1 MLRIFAQSPN
11 APAPETH
18 LLTFTSSTAARAEAD
33 AIKNALSTAIQR
45 AKAAPAGGQSAAI
58 EDGTAGYQSAAM
70 AIASAVSSTT
80 NAAGEA
86 PTWYGDSQLSSDI
99 KLQQSLL
106 KADPQLQKTFVESL
120 RTKPEIISN
129 SQFTAQFWSS
139 RLQLLRAHA
148 IDKNQSR
155 GAYNVLSTIKP
166 KTIDSEIRLKISPEQ
181 IQLIFNQHPLVKR
194 VYDENVPKLN
204 ERDFWSRFF
213 TSRLFKKLKGE
224 KITDADAP
232 DPILDKYLH
241 YDENVGFA
249 ARLDATH
256 VPHIIDLEGNEVN
269 NSQRKG
275 NQPDW
280 TMRPTAADKVPII
293 RTLNSLS
300 EKIMAHVAPADIDP
314 SEPIGMDEETFNE
327 LALRD
332 LQGDAKENRILLNIR
347 DQRQI
352 FSKDKENDVPAG
364 DKTYDHQD
372 PRKVLADLRTDI
384 QATETEATSGAGLDL
399 QSAIGFDPDE
409 DSDYEEDRR
418 STLGK
423 KSSIKKASAQIFR
436 TIQQRRANSDDA
448 ALVTDDLG
456 QSQAATSGISPA
468 LFDRLQLT
476 HATTTE
482 FLHHFWLVFLSGDAD
497 KADELSSMVESL
509 NRAMDR
515 IEAVAID
522 ADEERKKA
530 IDQKKRE
537 LREAFQRD
545 GRKRRYD
552 YDSMEG
558 GSVVV
563 HQMLGPTIRAVSAAT
578 AEYRKALALET
589 VDAI

>member
-18 LLTFTSSTAARAEAD
+18 LLTFTSPSTARAEAD

-45 AKAAPAGGQSAAI
+45 AKTAPAGGQPAANG
-58 EDGTAGYQSAAM
+58 DGAGHQSAAM

-80 NAAGEA
+80 NGTGGS
-86 PTWYGDSQLSSDI
+86 PTWYSDAQLSADI

-120 RTKPEIISN
+120 RTKPETISN

-139 RLQLLRAHA
+139 RLHLLRAHA

-166 KTIDSEIRLKISPEQ
+166 KTVDSEIRLKISPEQ

-224 KITDADAP
+224 KISDADAP
-232 DPILDKYLH
+232 DPILDKYLQ

-249 ARLDATH
+249 ARLDTTH

-269 NSQRKG
+269 HSQRKG

-300 EKIMAHVAPADIDP
+300 EKIMAHVAPADVDP

-347 DQRQI
+347 DQQRF
-352 FSKDKENDVPAG
+352 FSKDKENDILTG
-364 DKTYDHQD
+364 DQPYDQQD
-372 PRKVLADLRTDI
+372 PEVALFDLRADI
-384 QATETEATSGAGLDL
+384 KATEAEVSSGPGINL
-399 QSAIGFDPDE
+399 QSAIGFDADE
-409 DSDYEEDRR
+409 DSDEEEAGE
-418 STLGK
+418 SQLGK
-423 KSSIKKASAQIFR
+423 KSSISKASAQMFG
-436 TIQQRRANSDDA
+436 TILQRRAHNDDTA
-448 ALVTDDLG
+448 MATNDLG

-515 IEAVAID
+515 IEAVAED
-522 ADEERKKA
+522 ADEERKRA
-530 IDQKKRE
+530 VDQKKRE

-552 YDSMEG
+552 YDSIRG
-558 GSVVV
+558 GSAVV
-563 HQMLGPTIRAVSAAT
+563 HQMLGPTVRAVSTAT
-578 AEYRKALALET
+578 AEYRKALALEST
-589 VDAI
+589 DVA